1 MNEFFHPWMNYANGF
16 FIHEGIMQMDC
27 SSMNELWNP
36 TVRFKIDSPA
46 KQSNSHHFITFPA
59 HHAIWEP
66 MTTLHMT
73 QITNWLSKKDKIS
86 SCKQIGE
93 EKKKDKISSCQQIG
107 EGKKRTRFLLV
118 NKLGE
123 EKKRTRFLLVS

>member
-1 MNEFFHPWMNYANGF
+1 MDFFHPWMNYANEN
-16 FIHEGIMQMDC
+16 FILEGIVQMDC

-36 TVRFKIDSPA
+36 TVRFKIDSLA

-73 QITNWLSKKDKIS
+73 QKNKL
-86 SCKQIGE
+86 GE
-93 EKKKDKISSCQQIG
+93 E
-107 EGKKRTRFLLV
+107 KKRTRFLPV

-123 EKKRTRFLLVS
+123 EKKRTRFLLVNKLGKKKKGQDFFL